1 MAYVLEDIIDRFNG
15 PWEEIGSGDAPAA
28 NPPETVSGLGARP
41 EASVIRGKGT
51 GAIGTK
57 TFRLR
62 GGVWVAD
69 VDANA
74 TASDA
79 ASAYDED
86 VQEIL
91 APPAADTVSV
101 HAAWNDNDVQPIITF
116 TNPTETMGRNL
127 RFAFGA
133 AWAASPGGDLTVTGA
148 KDQFGATI
156 APFTVASNP
165 SGNTDTQQIVKDLSA
180 CQITF
185 GAGAGGAGH
194 TCSCGVGLRLGLKAA
209 YSAPGTLAC
218 DSVSEVGSWKLAAGM
233 YSVEPTT
240 PPNGARNY
248 YVTAPK
254 TGSTSTVTITP
265 A

>member
-91 APPAADTVSV
+91 APPQRIPCRSM
-101 HAAWNDNDVQPIITF
+101 PRGM
-116 TNPTETMGRNL
+116 TMMSSQS
-127 RFAFGA
+127 
-133 AWAASPGGDLTVTGA
+133 SPS
-148 KDQFGATI
+148 
-156 APFTVASNP
+156 P
-165 SGNTDTQQIVKDLSA
+165 
-180 CQITF
+180 
-185 GAGAGGAGH
+185 
-194 TCSCGVGLRLGLKAA
+194 
-209 YSAPGTLAC
+209 
-218 DSVSEVGSWKLAAGM
+218 
-233 YSVEPTT
+233 T
-240 PPNGARNY
+240 PPKPWAETCVSRSARHGPPLP
-248 YVTAPK
+248 VAISP
-254 TGSTSTVTITP
+254 
-265 A
+265 